1 MAISDMGIA
10 QIREGL
16 ASKQFTAC
24 EVALGGT
31 AAALVRTRGERES
44 ERSRKDCR

>member
-1 MAISDMGIA
+1 MAISDMGTA

-24 EVALGGT
+24 EVPQASLRGRHGRR
-31 AAALVRTRGERES
+31 AAR
-44 ERSRKDCR
+44 